1 MNAISRSTRGPVTVT
16 RYTAEHAKCSLFV
29 LEVKIISILTY
40 SPTHVLTAIFSGDPG
55 LASTRMSL
63 FWLTGVKD
71 DEAIRCAKLFWDGL
85 DMLNEKMIMTRLN
98 VVSRL
103 MLEVEGIR
111 PRGRLK
117 KTWWDCGKN
126 DMESLGLSQRM
137 CSLGINGEGDLG
149 ATG

>member
-1 MNAISRSTRGPVTVT
+1 
-16 RYTAEHAKCSLFV
+16 
-29 LEVKIISILTY
+29 
-40 SPTHVLTAIFSGDPG
+40 
-55 LASTRMSL
+55 
-63 FWLTGVKD
+63 
-71 DEAIRCAKLFWDGL
+71 
-85 DMLNEKMIMTRLN
+85 
-98 VVSRL
+98 

-149 ATG
+149 GNRLTQVQLEKWPLKWSA

>member
-16 RYTAEHAKCSLFV
+16 HYTAEHAKCSLFV

-71 DEAIRCAKLFWDGL
+71 DGGGGDNCSY
-85 DMLNEKMIMTRLN
+85 KMCKAFLRWFGH
-98 VVSRL
+98 
-103 MLEVEGIR
+103 VER
-111 PRGRLK
+111 K
-117 KTWWDCGKN
+117 DDN
-126 DMESLGLSQRM
+126 D
-137 CSLGINGEGDLG
+137 
-149 ATG
+149 